1 MKNSASRNASATRE
15 IRPTTRRNIYARCIP
30 ELTENNVV
38 ARALVEDVGD
48 GDVTTAATVPAEARA
63 RATISQKAPGVIY
76 GLDVAI
82 ETFRIL
88 DPEIV
93 VERLVDEGTW
103 RDGGPVLSLEGSAR
117 AILTGERTALN
128 FLQRLS
134 GVATLAARCVQ
145 AVSDADPRPPTI
157 LYTRKTTP
165 GLRTLEKAAVAAG
178 GATNHR
184 AGLYDAI
191 LIKEN
196 HAALAGGVGEAVR
209 RARAYAPGLPLEVEC
224 RTLAEVDEALAAGA
238 PNLLLDNMSVDELRA
253 AVVHVAGRAELE
265 ASGGVTLETLRA
277 IAGTGV
283 DFISVGAITH
293 SAPALDLSLL
303 LEPIP

>member
-1 MKNSASRNASATRE
+1 VRILIMRMSAQTVAE
-15 IRPTTRRNIYARCIP
+15 I
-30 ELTENNVV
+30 V
-38 ARALVEDVGD
+38 ARALAEDVGD
-48 GDVTTAATVPAEARA
+48 GDVTTAATVPERARA
-63 RATISQKAPGVIY
+63 RAAITQKAPGVVY
-76 GLDVAI
+76 GLDVAV
-82 ETFRIL
+82 ETFRAV
-88 DPEIV
+88 DPDV
-93 VERLVDEGTW
+93 VAERLTTEGRW
-103 RDGGPVLSLEGSAR
+103 RERGPVLSLEGSAR
-117 AILTGERTALN
+117 GILTAERTALN

-134 GVATLAARCVQ
+134 GVATMAARCVQ
-145 AVSDADPRPPTI
+145 AISDVGPRPPVI
-157 LYTRKTTP
+157 LDTRKTTP
-165 GLRTLEKAAVAAG
+165 GLRALEKAAVAAG

-184 AGLYDAI
+184 VGLFDAI

-209 RARAYAPGLPLEVEC
+209 QARAHAPGLPLEVEC

-238 PNLLLDNMSVDELRA
+238 GRILLDNMTVDELRD
-253 AVVHVAGRAELE
+253 AVRHVAGRAELE

-303 LEPIP
+303 LETIP